1 MYMNKYIHIY
11 MNIYTYIYVHIFM
24 GFFFV
29 MSPAPAIVTGVD
41 CVSCDIGGWAAFGRE
56 IGPLQGLIIR
66 LSYFL
71 RQQPSGPT
79 HIIVGMSI
87 WVDGDVV

>member
-1 MYMNKYIHIY
+1 MHGAVRNGGETNVGWKIMVIFLD
-11 MNIYTYIYVHIFM
+11 VLHIFM

-29 MSPAPAIVTGVD
+29 MSPGPAIVTGVD

-71 RQQPSGPT
+71 A
-79 HIIVGMSI
+79 
-87 WVDGDVV
+87 